1 MTSTAPLDRPHVWR
15 PGTTEGPLLLL
26 HGTGGDEHDLLP
38 LGDALVPGA
47 ALLSPRG
54 TVLENGM
61 PRFFRRL
68 REGVFDEDDLRV
80 RAKELAEFVAAAGA
94 QHAVTPGSWY
104 AVGFSNGANIASALL
119 LRHPEVLA
127 GGVLFAAMVPFAE
140 PPDVDLTGKTVILA
154 NGRHDP
160 MATADHTRR
169 LVSQLRE
176 RGAEVTE
183 VPHDGGH
190 GIDPHGVARIADDP
204 VFWLHHCNLDRLW
217 AAWQMLHARSAP
229 FLPQG
234 GASPG
239 HNLRDTLIFGDPM
252 PWVETYTAA
261 AVTDTYPLGYSYDSL
276 QQLAGAPAPTVLAAR
291 MAAMAPVKRDP
302 RELFPL
308 RSES

>member
-1 MTSTAPLDRPHVWR
+1 MTSPAPLDRPHVWR
-15 PGTTEGPLLLL
+15 PGTTERPLLLL

-127 GGVLFAAMVPFAE
+127 GAVLFAAMVPFAE

-190 GIDPHGVARIADDP
+190 GIDPHGVARIAE
-204 VFWLHHCNLDRLW
+204 LL
-217 AAWQMLHARSAP
+217 ARP
-229 FLPQG
+229 
-234 GASPG
+234 
-239 HNLRDTLIFGDPM
+239 
-252 PWVETYTAA
+252 TA
-261 AVTDTYPLGYSYDSL
+261 
-276 QQLAGAPAPTVLAAR
+276 
-291 MAAMAPVKRDP
+291 
-302 RELFPL
+302 
-308 RSES
+308 